1 MKVVLKETFAELLTN
16 YTDHT
21 GLTNEL
27 WDEIEQHYSEPGRY
41 YHTPEHLENLLTQL
55 TTVKA
60 EVKNWH
66 TVLFSLY
73 YHDIIYNAQRG
84 DNEERS
90 AELAVK
96 RMEQIAVP
104 MEMISRCKS
113 QILATKSH
121 LLSADSDT
129 NYFTDADLSILGQEW
144 EVYSSYCNAVRKEY
158 AVYPDL
164 VYKPGRK
171 KVIRH
176 FLGMERIYKSDY
188 FYSKF
193 EIQAKQ
199 NLEKELGM
207 F

>member
-1 MKVVLKETFAELLTN
+1 MLKETFAELLSN
-16 YTDHT
+16 YTDQT
-21 GLTNEL
+21 GLANEL
-27 WDEIEQHYSEPGRY
+27 WDEIEQHYSEPGRH

-55 TTVKA
+55 TAVKA
-60 EVKNWH
+60 EVKSWN

-73 YHDIIYNAQRG
+73 YHDIIYNALRG
-84 DNEERS
+84 NNEERS
-90 AELAVK
+90 AELAEK
-96 RMEQIAVP
+96 RMEQIAAP

-129 NYFTDADLSILGQEW
+129 NYFTDADLSILGQDW
-144 EVYSSYCNAVRKEY
+144 KVYSSYCNAVRKEY
-158 AVYPDL
+158 AHYPDL

-171 KVIRH
+171 KVIWH
-176 FLGMERIYKSDY
+176 FLSMERIYKTDY

-193 EIQAKQ
+193 EIQAKL